1 MGQVMGILMALWA
14 FPMAYNHLKTHNML
28 VMILDLHYKNM
39 KCIQNFVGNSIIVK
53 IIVEYDGNHVSF
65 VIIGVQLLKHASKV
79 NDN

>member
-1 MGQVMGILMALWA
+1 
-14 FPMAYNHLKTHNML
+14 ML

-65 VIIGVQLLKHASKV
+65 VIVGVLLLKHASKV